1 MTAMASEE
9 SFPGGGPGAGK
20 DNLIRKVLVT
30 GGTGFIGKEILRA
43 YRARSIEAVGVARR
57 PDAALGVVAGDV
69 SEPASWAR
77 HLDGCDIVYH
87 TAAVVSLVE
96 KREVAWAVNVKGT
109 QQLAEEA
116 AKRGVKRF
124 VHVSSVAAMGFE
136 SDDGADETW
145 PLMPNGNTY
154 TDSKIAAEH
163 AALCAHASGKI
174 DVTIIRPSDVYGVD
188 SAWIR
193 EPLAMMRARQ
203 FMLPNE
209 GKGHFSPIHVDDLV
223 AGAILAGESPKGAGE
238 VFILANGGVTTREFF
253 TYHWNWLGREG
264 SPPALPARALKALAA
279 AGGGLARAMG
289 AKTEMGPGAI
299 AILCRPGGYS
309 TKKAR
314 EVLGFEPKISLAEGM
329 AGVAAELRRRGEI
342 EGS

>member
-1 MTAMASEE
+1 MIV
-9 SFPGGGPGAGK
+9 K
-20 DNLIRKVLVT
+20 KVLVT
-30 GGTGFIGKEILRA
+30 GGTGFIGKEIAAVYKKRGV
-43 YRARSIEAVGVARR
+43 EVVGVARH
-57 PDAALGVVAGDV
+57 PNAELGTIAGDV
-69 SEPASWAR
+69 SDPAPWAH

-96 KREVAWAVNVKGT
+96 SRDVAWTVNVKGT
-109 QQLAEEA
+109 QKLIDEA

-163 AALCAHASGKI
+163 ASLSAHASGKI

-193 EPLAMMRARQ
+193 EPLKMMQARQ
-203 FMLPNE
+203 FMLPND
-209 GKGHFSPIHVDDLV
+209 GLGHFSPIHIDDLV
-223 AGAILAGESPKGAGE
+223 AGTILSGEHPKGAGE
-238 VFILANGGVTTREFF
+238 IFILADKGCTTREFF
-253 TYHWNWLGREG
+253 SYPWRWLGREG
-264 SPPALPARALKALAA
+264 SPPALSARFLKAIAGPGGSIARAV
-279 AGGGLARAMG
+279 G
-289 AKTEMGPGAI
+289 AKTELGTGAI

-309 TKKAR
+309 TKKA
-314 EVLGFEPKISLAEGM
+314 ETVLGFKPSISLAGGM
-329 AGVAAELRRRGEI
+329 AGVEAELRRLGRI
-342 EGS
+342 

>member
-1 MTAMASEE
+1 MSEDIK
-9 SFPGGGPGAGK
+9 PK
-20 DNLIRKVLVT
+20 KVLIT
-30 GGTGFIGKEILRA
+30 GGTGFIGKALADA
-43 YRARSIEAVGVARR
+43 YAKRGVETVGVARH
-57 PDAALGVVAGDV
+57 PKGMPGVVAGDV
-69 SEPASWAR
+69 SDPAAWAQSIE
-77 HLDGCDIVYH
+77 GCDIVYH

-96 KREVAWAVNVKGT
+96 SREVAWNVNVKGT
-109 QQLAEEA
+109 QKLIDEA

-163 AALCAHASGKI
+163 AALAAHASRKI
-174 DVTIIRPSDVYGVD
+174 DVTIVRPSDVYGLD

-223 AGAILAGESPKGAGE
+223 DGLIAAGEKAAASGQI
-238 VFILANGGVTTREFF
+238 FILADKGVTTREFF
-253 TYHWNWLGREG
+253 SYHWRWLGREG
-264 SPPALPARALKALAA
+264 SPPALPARFLKSIAA
-279 AGGGLARAMG
+279 AGGGLARAIG
-289 AKTEMGPGAI
+289 AKTELGSGAI
-299 AILCRPGGYS
+299 AILTRPGGYS
-309 TKKAR
+309 AKKA
-314 EVLGFEPKISLAEGM
+314 EAMLGFAPKIALADGM
-329 AGVAAELRRRGEI
+329 AGVEAELRRLGRL
-342 EGS
+342 

>member
-1 MTAMASEE
+1 MTATTSEE
-9 SFPGGGPGAGK
+9 TSPAAQSAIGP
-20 DNLIRKVLVT
+20 RKVLVT

-43 YRARSIEAVGVARR
+43 YRARGIEAVGVARR
-57 PDAALGVVAGDV
+57 PDATLGVVAGDV
-69 SEPASWAR
+69 TDPMPWAH
-77 HLDGCDIVYH
+77 HLEGCDVVYH

-96 KREVAWAVNVKGT
+96 KREVAWTVNVKGT
-109 QQLAEEA
+109 QRVINQA
-116 AKRGVKRF
+116 ANRGVRRF

-163 AALCAHASGKI
+163 AALAAHASGKI
-174 DVTIIRPSDVYGVD
+174 EVTIIRPSDVYGVD

-193 EPLAMMRARQ
+193 EPLNMMRARQ
-203 FMLPNE
+203 FVLPNE

-223 AGAILAGESPKGAGE
+223 AGTILAGESPRGVGE
-238 VFILANGGVTTREFF
+238 IFILANGGVTTQEFF
-253 TYHWNWLGREG
+253 TYHWHWLGREG

-279 AGGGLARAMG
+279 AGGGLARAIG

-299 AILCRPGGYS
+299 AILCRHGGYS
-309 TKKAR
+309 TEKAQQ
-314 EVLGFEPKISLAEGM
+314 VLGFVPRITLAEGM
-329 AGVAAELRRRGEI
+329 AGVEAELKRRGEI